1 MRNAL
6 RSKAVDLSAVVVDLS
21 PWSFGPP
28 KGMTLLQQGADC
40 YATLGEKHFH
50 GRSAELQIPPLRYPG
65 FPVEVDGVDEVHA
78 ALFAESRTRGLVQFN
93 VAGNPGTLRSG

>member
-6 RSKAVDLSAVVVDLS
+6 RSKAVDLSAVVVDLEC

-40 YATLGEKHFH
+40 YATLGENIST
-50 GRSAELQIPPLRYPG
+50 GGPLNCRSLRC
-65 FPVEVDGVDEVHA
+65 A
-78 ALFAESRTRGLVQFN
+78 S
-93 VAGNPGTLRSG
+93 LRSG